1 MPVSPYS
8 TVKELVLISYRSLN
22 LISHAAFQ
30 RLSGDQGLLQKF
42 VYVSANIVVLALA
55 TWKLRSMGLLPT
67 AQSDWV
73 EFIEARQVLNDQYRH
88 AWIVARVVGAVL
100 WESLLQIILQHTP

>member
-1 MPVSPYS
+1 M
-8 TVKELVLISYRSLN
+8 KELVLISYRSLN

-88 AWIVARVVGAVL
+88 VHAWIVARVVGTVL
-100 WESLLQIILQHTP
+100 WESL